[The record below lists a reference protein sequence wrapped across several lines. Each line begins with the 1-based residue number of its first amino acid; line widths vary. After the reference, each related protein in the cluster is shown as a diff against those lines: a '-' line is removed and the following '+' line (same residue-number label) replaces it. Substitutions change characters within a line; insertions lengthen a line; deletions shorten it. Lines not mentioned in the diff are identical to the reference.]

1 MSERPDG
8 ARDPRRVQLYALLS
22 SVRTRVG
29 AWLRHAQSSLEK
41 RFPAL
46 ARRPPVLAG
55 ILVLVALMI
64 LGLGLAIDVAAR
76 LPDPRALSSLDQMS
90 EATLVYDAFDRPA
103 FTIFREQRIRVPIER
118 MSPHLIDAVLAIE
131 DRRFYQHGGIDL
143 VRVAGATV
151 ANLTAGRIVEG
162 GSTIT
167 QQLARKGLLSSE
179 RTIRRKL
186 AEILTALWI
195 EHVYEKREILELYL
209 NKIYFGSGF
218 YGAETAAR
226 GYLGKTAAELSV
238 SDAALLAGLIQA
250 PERYSPKRF
259 PERALARR
267 NVVLSVMMQT
277 NVIDERAYQ
286 AARLEPLSLDN
297 TLETTEA
304 HGSYFKEELRQHLID
319 VFGWDA
325 VYEEGLR
332 VYSTIDPEMQ
342 RVAEERLEE
351 GIREIEARRNY
362 HHPRRE
368 TDGAPETPAAE
379 PVYLQ
384 GALIALDP
392 LSGEVRAL
400 VGGRD
405 FADSSFNRATQAQ
418 RQPGSAFKPILY
430 AAALDQG
437 VTPITMLDD
446 LDHPVPSDEG
456 EWLPAD
462 GHDEVSALTVR
473 EALQM
478 SSNRAA
484 VRLIRLTGI
493 DRAVDYA
500 ARFGLGPQPRV
511 PSVALGSGSVTL
523 EALTAAYAAF
533 ANGGTVP
540 QPTYIRRVTDGEG
553 LVLFEA
559 PSSGARLKPRAVK
572 SSTAFVMA
580 SLLRGVLDAG
590 TGWTVRR
597 EGFRGPA
604 AGKTGTTD
612 DVKDAWFIG
621 FTPELTAGVWI
632 GFDDPQTIVPRGFGS
647 DLAAP
652 VWARFMS
659 EVVEPQSSDSW
670 IEPPPEVVR
679 VEICA
684 SSLLVATD
692 ACRRS
697 KGDDAGEVHRAP
709 TYVEY
714 FASGSEPVDRCPI
727 HRSFLASV
735 LAPFRSP
742 SRPESQRFA
751 PWTPPPEPPPI
762 LQMSGP
768 GQSVEVVH
776 DHVFGNCTG
785 LLVVGPHGLR
795 YVTAHK
801 DAFTLDFA
809 EIATV
814 SFDVEKRR
822 VRISVRGG
830 RDYNFHAGLDDRDGL
845 VALEAALHAR

>member
-1 MSERPDG
+1 MSQRPDG
-8 ARDPRRVQLYALLS
+8 VRDPRHVQLYALPS
-22 SVRTRVG
+22 SVRTSVG
-29 AWLRHAQSSLEK
+29 AWLRSARSSLK
-41 RFPAL
+41 KGFPAL
-46 ARRPPVLAG
+46 SRRPPVLAG
-55 ILVLVALMI
+55 IVVLVALML

-151 ANLTAGRIVEG
+151 ANLSAGRIVEG

-195 EHVYEKREILELYL
+195 EQVYEKREILELYL

-226 GYLGKTAAELSV
+226 GYLGKTASDLSV

-259 PERALARR
+259 PERAIARR
-267 NVVLSVMMQT
+267 NVVLSVMKET

-286 AARLEPLSLDN
+286 AARLEPLSSDN
-297 TLETTEA
+297 SLETTEA
-304 HGSYFKEELRQHLID
+304 YGSYFKEELRQHLID
-319 VFGWDA
+319 LFGWDG
-325 VYEEGLR
+325 VYEDGLR
-332 VYSTIDPEMQ
+332 VYSTIDPAMQ
-342 RVAEERLEE
+342 RAAEATLED
-351 GIREIEARRNY
+351 GIREIEARRSY
-362 HHPRRE
+362 RHPRRE
-368 TDGAPETPAAE
+368 TDGAPEISAGA

-384 GALIALDP
+384 GALIAVDP
-392 LSGEVRAL
+392 RSGEVRAL
-400 VGGRD
+400 IGGRD
-405 FADSSFNRATQAQ
+405 FADSSFNRATQAE

-430 AAALDQG
+430 AAAVDQG
-437 VTPITMLDD
+437 ITPITILDD

-473 EALQM
+473 AALQM

-493 DRAVDYA
+493 DRTVDYA

-540 QPTYIRRVTDGEG
+540 QPIYIRRVTDGEG
-553 LVLFEA
+553 RVLFDA
-559 PSSGARLKPRAVK
+559 TSSGARLKPRAVK
-572 SSTAFVMA
+572 PSTAFVMA

-597 EGFRGPA
+597 EGFRAPA

-621 FTPELTAGVWI
+621 FTPELSAGVWI
-632 GFDDPQTIVPRGFGS
+632 GFDDPQTIAPRGFGS

-659 EVVEPQSSDSW
+659 EIVEPQSSNRW
-670 IEPPPEVVR
+670 IEPPPDVVR

-684 SSLLVATD
+684 SSLLVATES
-692 ACRRS
+692 CRRS
-697 KGDDAGEVHRAP
+697 IGDDAEGDQRAP
-709 TYVEY
+709 TYLEY
-714 FASGSEPVDRCPI
+714 FVSGSEPVDRCPL

-742 SRPESQRFA
+742 SRPERQRSEL
-751 PWTPPPEPPPI
+751 WTPSPEAPPI
-762 LQMSGP
+762 VPAP

-785 LLVVGPHGLR
+785 RLVAGPDGLR
-795 YVTAHK
+795 YDTVHK
-801 DAFTLDFA
+801 DAFTVDFA
-809 EIATV
+809 EIARV
-814 SFDVEKRR
+814 SFDVERRR

-830 RDYNFHAGLDDRDGL
+830 RDYNFYAGFDDRDGL
-845 VALEAALHAR
+845 AALEAALHAK